1 MPFRLLTFLCCT
13 ITPWYVQFARHGV
26 TNFAVNSKKKLIGKA
41 ELIFILYL
49 CRRFPS
55 KEETMCSLEP
65 LKIDLKGLKED
76 ETVLAFDLGDGFF
89 QALDGSQLEHGTLHV
104 SVSIR
109 KMTGF
114 FDLHIHSE
122 GSVTVSCDRC
132 LDDMSQPVEA
142 NHHLTVLLGDTYQEE
157 DDTVTI
163 AEHEGILDVSW
174 FIYESVM
181 LAIPIKHVHAPGKC
195 NSAMTQKLTELSGAV
210 RSGEEEAGAID
221 PRWEALAKLKV

>member
-1 MPFRLLTFLCCT
+1 M
-13 ITPWYVQFARHGV
+13 I
-26 TNFAVNSKKKLIGKA
+26 I
-41 ELIFILYL
+41 ILYL
-49 CRRFPS
+49 CSRFS
-55 KEETMCSLEP
+55 SNKETMCSMEP

-76 ETVLAFDLGDGFF
+76 EKVLTFDLDDDFF
-89 QALDGSQLEHGTLHV
+89 EALDGSQLDHGALHV

-132 LDDMSQPVEA
+132 LDDMSQPIEA
-142 NHHLTVLLGDTYQEE
+142 NHHLVVRLGDTYSED

-195 NSAMTQKLTELSGAV
+195 NSAMTQKLSELSGAV
-210 RSGEEEAGAID
+210 RSGEEEAEAID
-221 PRWEALAKLKV
+221 PRWAALLKLKN